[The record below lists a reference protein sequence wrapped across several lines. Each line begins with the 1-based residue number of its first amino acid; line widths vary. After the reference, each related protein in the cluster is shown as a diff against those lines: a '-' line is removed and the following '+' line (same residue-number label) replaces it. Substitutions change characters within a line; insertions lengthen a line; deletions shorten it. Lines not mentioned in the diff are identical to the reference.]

1 VRTAAVAL
9 VAGGLWAAAA
19 GAASDGPAFEREIH
33 VADGGLVA
41 VRLDRHVYE
50 AARPDLGDLRIRDG
64 RGNAVPYALDR
75 GLVGPQP
82 ERRPRIRNRGTV
94 AGGAATAVLDFGE
107 RAKKDHLVLRLSG
120 ENFRRR
126 VSVEGSDDGRS
137 WATLTDEAWVFAI
150 PGPDPARY
158 EGVALPENDFA
169 LLRVTVFAGPRERER
184 VSIED
189 AWLPAGTHRARREE
203 VLAPRW
209 SRADEPRSRETW
221 LTLDLGARHQPYRAV
236 LLDVEDERFFRE
248 ARLEVREDPTLSASD
263 TIAPPERWRDA
274 GRGVVYRLEDGGE
287 SRECLR
293 VAAVGRA
300 RVLRVRLHNRDDR
313 PLRVRR
319 VSVVTPVERLLF
331 EASSAGEYALTYGA
345 PDLRAPTYDLART
358 LGEDPETGTAELGP
372 PIRRDVVADVL
383 PWTER
388 HPVLLWVGL
397 LLVVAALGAVTWR
410 ALRSA

>member
-1 VRTAAVAL
+1 MAAVAL
-9 VAGGLWAAAA
+9 VAVVVCAADAGGDT
-19 GAASDGPAFEREIH
+19 SVPAFEREIR
-33 VADGGLVA
+33 VPGAGLVA
-41 VRLDRHVYE
+41 MCLDRHVYE
-50 AARPDLGDLRIRDG
+50 AARSDLGDLRVLDE

-75 GLVGPQP
+75 GVAGPQP
-82 ERRPRIRNRGTV
+82 ERRSRIRNRGTV
-94 AGGAATAVLDFGE
+94 RNGAATAVLDFGE
-107 RAKKDHLVLRLSG
+107 RVRKERLAVRLSG

-126 VSVEGSDDGRS
+126 VSVEGSDDGGA
-137 WATLTDEAWVFAI
+137 WTMLTDEAWVFAI
-150 PGPDPARY
+150 PGPEPARY

-169 LLRVTVFAGPRERER
+169 LLRITVFPGPRERER

-189 AWLPAGTHRARREE
+189 AWLPGGERLARREE

-236 LLDVEDERFFRE
+236 VLDVEDERFFRE
-248 ARLEVREDPTLSASD
+248 AWLEAREDPTLSASD
-263 TIAPPERWRDA
+263 TIAPPERWNGV
-274 GRGVVYRLEDGGE
+274 GRGVVYRLEHGGE

-293 VAAVGRA
+293 VEAGGRA
-300 RVLRVRLHNRDDR
+300 RALRLRLRNRDDR
-313 PLRVRR
+313 PLRVRG
-319 VSVVTPVERLLF
+319 VSVVAPVERLLF
-331 EASSAGEYALTYGA
+331 EASRGGEYTLTYGA

-358 LGEDPETGTAELGP
+358 LGEDPEAGTAELGP

-397 LLVVAALGAVTWR
+397 LLVVAALGALTWR